1 MMKKLLYIACGLIG
15 VVVIVL
21 IAAYMFI
28 DANKFRPAI
37 EAQLSSS
44 LGRKVQVGDLG
55 LSLFSGGISARDIS
69 IADDPAFSRAPFLT
83 AKSVDVSVELVPLFL
98 SRTVRLTAL
107 TLKEPDI
114 ALLRSSSGKW
124 NFSSLGSATVATPAL
139 TQRKLAIQRLRIV
152 NGRVTVASWLARD
165 EPTQYES
172 VNMTAR
178 DVSYESQIPFTMAA
192 KTPGGGE
199 VKAEGTLGPIN
210 RADVSE
216 APLTA
221 NVTLQ
226 AIDFADTGLSGSSAA
241 GLLDFAGSVKSDGK
255 QAHTEGTVK
264 VTKLQL
270 ARNGG
275 PAKVQVVVDY
285 ATDYDLVQQAGVLSR
300 GEIHIGQ
307 SIAHLSGTYDLQ
319 GQSTVV
325 HLKLAGAALP
335 LADVEEL
342 LPALGVALPTGA
354 SLQGGT
360 VDTDLVIEGPVHRI
374 VTTGR
379 LNLSNSRL
387 TGFDLASK
395 LSALSALA
403 GLKGGADTA
412 IQMLSSNLRIA
423 PEGVRADNMRL
434 IVPSIGT
441 MTGRG
446 TIGTD
451 NALDFHMVAM
461 LANPGQGTALGQM
474 ASRFPVLGQNTKN
487 GNLPFMVQGT
497 SSSPVFLPD
506 VAGMVSSG
514 LDASLLSTQPA
525 AQQIFSGRLDG
536 LLGKKQ

>member
-1 MMKKLLYIACGLIG
+1 MKKLLYIACGLLGI
-15 VVVIVL
+15 VVLLV
-21 IAAYMFI
+21 IAAYLLI

-55 LSLFSGGISARDIS
+55 LSLFSGGISARDVS

-83 AKSVDVSVELVPLFL
+83 AKSVDVSVELVPLLL
-98 SRTVRLTAL
+98 SRTVRLTAI
-107 TLKEPDI
+107 TVKEPDLV
-114 ALLRSSSGKW
+114 LLRSSSGKW
-124 NFSSLGSATVATPAL
+124 NFSSLGGTTEATPTLA
-139 TQRKLAIQRLRIV
+139 QRKLAIQKLRIV

-165 EPTQYES
+165 KPAKYES

-178 DVSYESQIPFTMAA
+178 DVSYDSQIPFTMGA
-192 KTPGGGE
+192 KTSGGGE

-216 APLTA
+216 APLAAT
-221 NVTLQ
+221 VTLQ
-226 AIDFADTGLSGSSAA
+226 AIDFADSGLGGPAA
-241 GLLDFAGSVKSDGK
+241 GGLLDLAGSLKSDGRK
-255 QAHTEGTVK
+255 AHTEGTVK

-275 PAKVQVVVDY
+275 PAKVQVIVEY
-285 ATDYDLVQQAGVLSR
+285 ATDYDLVQQSGVLSR

-307 SIAHLSGTYDLQ
+307 SAAHLSGTYDLQ

-325 HLKLAGAALP
+325 HLKLTGAALP

-354 SLQGGT
+354 SLEGGT
-360 VDTDLVIEGPVHRI
+360 IDTDLAIEGPVERI

-379 LNLSNSRL
+379 LNLANSRL

-395 LSALSALA
+395 LSGLSALA
-403 GLKGGADTA
+403 GLKGGSETA
-412 IQMLSSNLRIA
+412 IQMLSSNLQIA
-423 PEGVRADNMRL
+423 PEGVRADNMSL

-446 TIGTD
+446 TIGAN

-461 LANPGQGTALGQM
+461 LANPGQGTVLGQM
-474 ASRFPVLGQNTKN
+474 ASRFPVLGQNAKSRN
-487 GNLPFMVQGT
+487 IPFMIQGT

-506 VAGMVSSG
+506 VASVVNSG
-514 LDASLLSTQPA
+514 LSTSLLSTEPA
-525 AQQIFSGRLDG
+525 AQRSFSGRLDG
-536 LLGKKQ
+536 LLGKKR

>member
-139 TQRKLAIQRLRIV
+139 TQRKLAIQKLRIV

-226 AIDFADTGLSGSSAA
+226 AIDFADTGLSGSAAA

-275 PAKVQVVVDY
+275 PAKVQVAVEY

-325 HLKLAGAALP
+325 HLKLTGAALP

-387 TGFDLASK
+387 TGFDLASR
-395 LSALSALA
+395 LAALSALA
-403 GLKGGADTA
+403 GLKGGSDTA

-451 NALDFHMVAM
+451 NALDFHMIAM

-474 ASRFPVLGQNTKN
+474 ASRFPVLGQNAKS
-487 GNLPFMVQGT
+487 GNLPFMIQGT
-497 SSSPVFLPD
+497 SSAPVFLPD

-525 AQQIFSGRLDG
+525 AQQSFSGRLDG
-536 LLGKKQ
+536 LLEKKR